1 MSAATGLNQG
11 LLGADAPG
19 AAPLPPSLRAAP
31 VLSGQQLPGSTRK
44 IKRHL
49 RPGSFSTEESSRHSS
64 ASPRRLLLRDM
75 GRSASVTQHRREAG
89 SNVYALYCALAVLL
103 GLTGFCL
110 TMVASYDEVCGD
122 FPNLNYED
130 GTLTR
135 WPSTI
140 SELSSDWSSARGR
153 LFFGF
158 MTVRARAHP
167 WRTVSHRDEFA
178 PASNNP
184 ATWLGLP
191 ICAQVSSALLFV
203 SRMPYELDTLPLEE
217 YNKRNPPE
225 VSFESGGEAPL

>member
-167 WRTVSHRDEFA
+167 WRTVSHRDELPP
-178 PASNNP
+178 PAI
-184 ATWLGLP
+184 TQQLGWDCP
-191 ICAQVSSALLFV
+191 YARRSPPRCSS
-203 SRMPYELDTLPLEE
+203 SRACRTSSTPCPWRSTTSETLP
-217 YNKRNPPE
+217 K
-225 VSFESGGEAPL
+225 